1 MFPKV
6 AQINTTEVFTSD
18 DRFQNSLKSRQ
29 SFRATFVNK
38 FVAKIFLKSHNL
50 VTLGLSIF
58 SCFTLILSLSLS
70 HVLPFSLS
78 HFYFSSKSFSFFTSL
93 ILMYNSPFSFFLSF
107 FFFYLPIWCTIHP
120 LSIFCSF
127 TI

>member
-78 HFYFSSKSFSFFTSL
+78 HFYFS
-93 ILMYNSPFSFFLSF
+93 
-107 FFFYLPIWCTIHP
+107 
-120 LSIFCSF
+120 
-127 TI
+127 